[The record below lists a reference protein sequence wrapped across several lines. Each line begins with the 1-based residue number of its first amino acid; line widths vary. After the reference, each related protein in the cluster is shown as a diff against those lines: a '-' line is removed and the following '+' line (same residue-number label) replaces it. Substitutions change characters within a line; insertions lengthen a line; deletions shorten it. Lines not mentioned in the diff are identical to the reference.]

1 MLGDLLGHLTNGLAI
16 GSTYALLALG
26 FTLVFGVAYVINFA
40 QGSLFMVGAYLAWTG
55 VGILGLPLAVAGLL
69 SVALVMLLGVTIDL
83 VGLRPLR
90 HAPHIAPLLSTLG
103 ISLILDQLAEI
114 IWSPEPKAFPSPLS
128 DRVLRLDGAFFS
140 AVDLATLIIGLLAVA
155 ALWLFLNRTWAG
167 SAIRAAAQD
176 PDTALQMGI
185 RVNRVR
191 TMVFGIA
198 GALGALGGIMAGM
211 YYQSIFPTMGL
222 PFGIKGFVAAV
233 IGGIASVP
241 GAIAGG
247 LLLGVLEG
255 LTGGY
260 IGMAYRDMIAYAL
273 LLIVLLVKP
282 QGLFGSRRLESLGG
296 RQGAAGAVPTTSPL
310 AANSVEARPWVF
322 NLSGRQFLA
331 VGVLVALVPLF
342 AGPYV
347 LRVGALSLIFAL
359 LSLSVSMLAGTAGRI
374 SIGHAAFWG
383 IGSYVTAIFAN
394 RYGLPLEVALLT
406 SGALA
411 AFAAFLTAIPL
422 TRLSGFAVLLGS
434 LAVGEIF
441 RLIFLNWVP
450 VTRGPMGIFGIPD
463 PMLSLGGIELG
474 LAGKYWMALVLLAF
488 GVWVVRRMQGSLIG
502 TAWRSIRED
511 TVAARSSGVPMSRYL
526 NIAFGVSGFLAGIAG
541 SQYAYLVTVI
551 HPDSFM
557 VIFSITLLTMAV
569 IGGLGNPTGAIIG
582 GVVLSALPEV
592 LRGFDDYR
600 MVAYGLLLVLIVRF
614 RPRGLV
620 GTM

>member
-40 QGSLFMVGAYLAWTG
+40 QGSLFMVGAYLSWTG
-55 VGILGLPLAVAGLL
+55 VQVLGLPLVVAGLL
-69 SVALVMLLGVTIDL
+69 SVAVVTLLGVAIDI
-83 VGLRPLR
+83 VGIRPLR
-90 HAPHIAPLLSTLG
+90 NAPHIAPLLSTLG
-103 ISLILDQLAEI
+103 ISLILDQLAEL
-114 IWSPEPKAFPSPLS
+114 IWSPEPKSYPSPLS
-128 DRVLRLDGAFFS
+128 DRVVRLDGAFFS
-140 AVDLATLIIGLLAVA
+140 AVDLATLGIGAVA
-155 ALWLFLNRTWAG
+155 VILLWLFLNRSWSG

-191 TMVFGIA
+191 TLVFGIA
-198 GALGALGGIMAGM
+198 GALGAIGGIMAGM

-255 LTGGY
+255 FTGGY

-282 QGLFGSRRLESLGG
+282 QGLFGSRRLESMGG

-310 AANSVEARPWVF
+310 AATSVEARPWVF
-322 NLSGRQFLA
+322 NLSGRQFLLAGA
-331 VGVLVALVPLF
+331 VVALLPLI
-342 AGPYV
+342 AGPYA
-347 LRVGALSLIFAL
+347 LRVATLSLIFAL

-383 IGSYVTAIFAN
+383 IGSYVTAILVSRF
-394 RYGLPLEVALLT
+394 GLPLEVTILA
-406 SGALA
+406 SGGLAALA
-411 AFAAFLTAIPL
+411 AYLTAIPL

-450 VTRGPMGIFGIPD
+450 VTRGPMGIFGIPA
-463 PMLSLGGIELG
+463 PTLAIGGIEFN
-474 LAGKYWMALVLLAF
+474 LAGKFWLSLVLLAF
-488 GVWVVRRMQGSLIG
+488 GVWLVRRLQGSLIG
-502 TAWRSIRED
+502 TSWRAIRED
-511 TVAARSSGVPMSRYL
+511 TVAARASGVPMARHL
-526 NIAFGVSGFLAGIAG
+526 NIAFAVSGFLAGIAG
-541 SQYAYLVTVI
+541 SEYAYLVTVI

-569 IGGLGNPTGAIIG
+569 IGGLGNPTGAILG
-582 GVVLSALPEV
+582 GIVLSALPEL

-614 RPRGLV
+614 RPRGLL
-620 GTM
+620 GSM